1 MFIITV
7 YISVFVFVGMWRQMW
22 ASACHGMCVE
32 VRRQMWASARHGM
45 CLEVRRELVRVIFS
59 LPAHESQGQTQVAWL
74 AGKNIDPLS
83 YHTSP

>member
-45 CLEVRRELVRVIFS
+45 CLEVRRELV
-59 LPAHESQGQTQVAWL
+59 
-74 AGKNIDPLS
+74 
-83 YHTSP
+83 